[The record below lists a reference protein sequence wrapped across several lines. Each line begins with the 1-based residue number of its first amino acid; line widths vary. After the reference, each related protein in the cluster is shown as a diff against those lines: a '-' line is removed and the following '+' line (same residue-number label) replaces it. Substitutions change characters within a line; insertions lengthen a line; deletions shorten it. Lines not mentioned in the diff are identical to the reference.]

1 MAKSNEPFWWALFSA
16 GGVVAALA
24 MPVTILITSVGIW
37 TGWLSENRFLE
48 LLRNPLV
55 RVYLFLLISLPLF
68 HWAHRFRYTLIDLG
82 IKTARDAI
90 AWLCYG
96 TAAAGTLCALIF
108 LLLLR

>member
-1 MAKSNEPFWWALFSA
+1 MARSNEPFWWALFSA

-24 MPVTILITSVGIW
+24 MPVTILITSIGVG
-37 TGWLSENRFLE
+37 TGLLSENRLLE

-68 HWAHRFRYTLIDLG
+68 HWAHRFRYTLVDLG
-82 IKTARDAI
+82 VKTARTTI

-96 TAAAGTLCALIF
+96 TAVVGSFCALLF
-108 LLLLR
+108 LLLIR